1 MGNKRWAILLVF
13 LFIFSIF
20 SPNHLGAET
29 QSNPYEDNI
38 KKGLAF
44 FNIIQNDDGG
54 FPWYVGDEVGESDH
68 ITSAWVIMALGA
80 NGEDLTAKKWVK
92 NGSNPLDYLVGNT
105 DKLESTTDYARQLLA
120 LSVVEGYEKEKNT
133 IVDKLR
139 AGQDKTGHFGQTALD
154 EGEFINAHMW
164 AILAL
169 KCAGEE
175 IPNLDGAKKW
185 LLNAQNT
192 DGGFAWYLGL
202 PSDADDT
209 AIAIQALVALGEP
222 PAESMAI
229 KRALRYL
236 KSLQGVDGGFSSGW
250 VNLANASTDSWVWQA
265 LKAAGEKQDSPN
277 WVKEGQKVADHL
289 LSLQS
294 DEGCFYWTAGESRPS
309 VIDTAYALMAL
320 SN

>member
-20 SPNHLGAET
+20 SPNHLGAEM

-38 KKGLAF
+38 MKGLAF

-68 ITSAWVIMALGA
+68 ITSAWVVMALGA

-120 LSVVEGYEKEKNT
+120 LSLVEGYEKEKKT

-139 AGQDKTGHFGQTALD
+139 DGQDKTGHFGQTALD
-154 EGEFINAHMW
+154 EGEFINTHMW
-164 AILAL
+164 TILAL
-169 KCAGEE
+169 RSLGQE
-175 IPNLDGAKKW
+175 IPNSDKAKEW
-185 LLNAQNT
+185 LLKTQNP

-209 AIAIQALVALGEP
+209 AIAIQALLALGED
-222 PAESMAI
+222 PAESIAI
-229 KRALRYL
+229 KRALQYL
-236 KSLQGVDGGFSSGW
+236 KGLQKLDGGFSSGW
-250 VNLANASTDSWVWQA
+250 AEQANASTDSWIWQA
-265 LKAAGEKQDSPN
+265 LKVLGEEPNSPSWMMGDKSLAN
-277 WVKEGQKVADHL
+277 HLLNLQSKEGY
-289 LSLQS
+289 
-294 DEGCFYWTAGESRPS
+294 FYWMLGDTRPS
-309 VIDTAYALMAL
+309 VIDTAYALIAL
-320 SN
+320 SS